1 MYLNNV
7 EIKALRNVLVENR
20 YSESAKILRTA
31 LARNDKRIQQQRK
44 IINDMMQMPKNNIL
58 RFI

>member
-58 RFI
+58 SI